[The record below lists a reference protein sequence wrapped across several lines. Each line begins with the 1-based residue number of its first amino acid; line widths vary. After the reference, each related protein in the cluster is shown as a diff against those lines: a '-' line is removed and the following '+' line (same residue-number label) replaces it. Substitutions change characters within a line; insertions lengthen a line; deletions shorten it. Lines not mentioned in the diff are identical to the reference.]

1 MTMLP
6 LLLAQD
12 DGPAAPGTSVSRWVE
27 IGRDFLQNEGPQYL
41 INIVGALLVFVIG
54 RWVAMILVRVLRRV
68 LDRAKTDPMLSNFVG
83 NVAYVLLLA
92 VVIMAA
98 LELVGVDTTSLV
110 AVMAAAGFAIGMALQ
125 GSLSNFAAG
134 LMLVVFK
141 PFRIGDFIEAAGT
154 SGVVEEIHIFNTIMR
169 TGDNV
174 QKIVPNGS
182 ITSGNITNFTAKP
195 TRRIDLEVGCGYG
208 DDLREVK
215 AYLENLLQQDDRILQ
230 DPAPVV
236 AVNELGES
244 SVNFVVRPWVKK
256 EDYWDVRWKLT
267 EQIKV
272 DFDERGFS
280 FPFPSR
286 DVYVHQEVEAAG

>member
-215 AYLENLLQQDDRILQ
+215 AYLENLLQQDDPDSAGPGPGGGGQRAGREQ
-230 DPAPVV
+230 R
-236 AVNELGES
+236 ELRRPTVGEKG
-244 SVNFVVRPWVKK
+244 RLLG
-256 EDYWDVRWKLT
+256 RT
-267 EQIKV
+267 M
-272 DFDERGFS
+272 
-280 FPFPSR
+280 
-286 DVYVHQEVEAAG
+286 EADRTDQGRL